1 MKNPKL
7 SNRYAKALYEF
18 SLENDNLEA
27 VYQDVVFI
35 KTVFRDNRDLFVVI
49 ESPVIFPEKKIKI
62 FADIFEKKTSQITF
76 GFLKLL
82 IMKKRE
88 PALLQI
94 CEEFIKLYYKHHNIK
109 IAQITTAQELD
120 EALIVKIKE
129 ILEEQ
134 SHATIEIQLKTDPK
148 IVGGFIVK
156 IEDFIIDASILYK
169 INQLKREF
177 AINIYQRQY

>member
-7 SNRYAKALYEF
+7 SDRYAKALYEF
-18 SLENDNLEA
+18 SLENNNLEA
-27 VYQDVVFI
+27 IYQDIIFI
-35 KTVFRDNRDLFVVI
+35 KSVFHDNRNLFVVI
-49 ESPVIFPEKKIKI
+49 ESPVIFPDKKMKI
-62 FADIFEKKTSQITF
+62 FSEIFKDKISEISF

-94 CEEFIKLYYKHHNIK
+94 CDEFIKFYYKHHNIK
-109 IAQITTAQELD
+109 IAWITTAQEL
-120 EALIVKIKE
+120 EESLVLKIKK

-134 SHATIEIQLKTDPK
+134 AHATIEIQLKIDPA

-156 IEDFIIDASILYK
+156 IDDFVVDASILSK

-177 AINIYQRQY
+177 SYNIYQSEY